1 MSLTK
6 ASYSMISGAPI
17 NVVDYGF
24 ATTASAATNK
34 AALLAAITAGGEGS
48 LIVIPN
54 GTFQIDGE
62 IQLTTKGV
70 TIQGAASNYRY
81 QIDGGFTGTEL
92 KFMSGTTGFDLTKRD
107 DVYATSSE
115 YSVLRNLNINGNSVL
130 QNAVYV
136 QGCKIIQNCTIQNA
150 VNGIRLGGWINQ
162 TIIEK
167 CGIVANSTGVLVDGI
182 ANTIFKVADC
192 NIRTNT
198 IGVKIVDDSGG
209 NFEQCVIESNTSYGL
224 LISVLAGGSV
234 GNIKF
239 YNCWFENNGYGIPIQ
254 QIRIEGVDA
263 IPDISFITFDYC
275 TFDTGSNTTRQDCYL
290 DGGNYTRFT
299 RCKFTNYAGIS
310 TGIVL
315 TTKCSSNSFFN
326 CQRGVQVGLPLEHI
340 SDSGYATYIQPS
352 PQTYV
357 GPNLVAASTWTNG
370 GYTGYTSTG
379 NKITAAI
386 STGGAATA
394 TLSTITR
401 SKGVSYAMQIYVN
414 VSSGQA
420 PTFTLTNGNN
430 TTALFTGSVNGIKI
444 FYYTENLTGSAGV
457 LTASN
462 SAACS
467 WQLYVNLIEY
477 EVARGYIDFTA
488 G

>member
-6 ASYSMISGAPI
+6 VSYSMVQGAPI

-48 LIVIPN
+48 LVVIPN
-54 GTFQIDGE
+54 GTFEVDGD

-81 QIDGGFTGTEL
+81 QIDSGLTGTEL

-130 QNAVYV
+130 DNAISV
-136 QGCKIIQNCTIQNA
+136 QGCKLIQNCTIQNA
-150 VNGIRLGGWINQ
+150 INGIRISGWINQ

-182 ANTIFKVADC
+182 ANTIFKVSDC
-192 NIRTNT
+192 NIRTNI
-198 IGVKIVDDSGG
+198 IGVKIEDDSGG
-209 NFEQCVIESNTSYGL
+209 NFEQCVIESNSSYGL
-224 LISVLAGGSV
+224 LISAPAAALI

-239 YNCWFENNGYGIPIQ
+239 YNCWFENNGFGVPIQ
-254 QIRIEGVDA
+254 QVRIQGVDA
-263 IPDISFITFDYC
+263 IADISFITFDYC
-275 TFDTGSNTTRQDCYL
+275 TFDAGSNTTHQDCYL

-299 RCKFTNYAGIS
+299 RCKFTNYPGVT

-315 TTKCSSNSFFN
+315 TSKCTFNSFFN
-326 CQRGVQVGLPLEHI
+326 CQRGVQVGQPLEHI

-370 GYTGYTSTG
+370 TYSTFTSTG
-379 NKITAAI
+379 NKITSAI
-386 STGGAATA
+386 CSGAATA

-401 SKGVSYAMQIYVN
+401 SKGVSYAMQIYITVI
-414 VSSGQA
+414 SGQT
-420 PTFTLTNGNN
+420 PTIVLTNGNN
-430 TTALFTGSVNGIKI
+430 TVAIINTTAPTGITI
-444 FYYTENLTGSAGV
+444 QYYTETVTGSSGV
-457 LTASN
+457 LTMSNTAAS
-462 SAACS
+462 S
-467 WQLYVNLIEY
+467 WKMEANLIEY
-477 EVARGYIDFTA
+477 EVARGYIDLTA

>member
-6 ASYSMISGAPI
+6 ASYSMVQGAPI

-48 LIVIPN
+48 LVVIPN
-54 GTFQIDGE
+54 GTFEIDGE

-92 KFMSGTTGFDLTKRD
+92 KFMSGTTGFDLTNRD

-136 QGCKIIQNCTIQNA
+136 KGTKIIQNCTIQNA
-150 VNGIRLGGWINQ
+150 TNGVRFGGFINQ
-162 TIIEK
+162 TIVEK
-167 CGIVANSTGVLVDGI
+167 CGIVGNSTGVLVDGV
-182 ANTIFKVADC
+182 ANTIFKITES

-198 IGVKIVDDSGG
+198 IGVKIEDDSGG

-224 LISVLAGGSV
+224 LISVPAGGMV
-234 GNIKF
+234 GNQKF
-239 YNCWFENNGYGIPIQ
+239 YNCWFENNGYGVPIQ
-254 QIRIEGVDA
+254 QVRIQGADA
-263 IPDISFITFDYC
+263 DPDISFITFDYC
-275 TFDTGSNTTRQDCYL
+275 TFDAGSNSTHQDCYL

-299 RCKFTNYAGIS
+299 RCKFTNYAGVS

-315 TTKCSSNSFFN
+315 TSKCTFNSFYN

-357 GPNLVAASTWTNG
+357 GPNLVASSTWTNG
-370 GYTGYTSTG
+370 SYSTFASTG
-379 NKITAAI
+379 NKITSAI
-386 STGGAATA
+386 CSGAATA

-401 SKGVSYAMQIYVN
+401 NKGVSYAMQIYVT
-414 VSSGQA
+414 VLSGQT
-420 PTFTLTNGNN
+420 PTFTLTNGTNV
-430 TTALFTGSVNGIKI
+430 AQLFTGTVSGIRI
-444 FYYTENLTGSAGV
+444 FYYTETVTGSSGV
-457 LTASN
+457 LTVSN
-462 SAACS
+462 SAASS
-467 WQLYVNLIEY
+467 WRMEVNLIDY
-477 EVARGYIDFTA
+477 EVARGYIDYTA

>member
-1 MSLTK
+1 
-6 ASYSMISGAPI
+6 
-17 NVVDYGF
+17 
-24 ATTASAATNK
+24 
-34 AALLAAITAGGEGS
+34 
-48 LIVIPN
+48 
-54 GTFQIDGE
+54 
-62 IQLTTKGV
+62 
-70 TIQGAASNYRY
+70 
-81 QIDGGFTGTEL
+81 
-92 KFMSGTTGFDLTKRD
+92 MSGTTGFDLTKRD

-130 QNAVYV
+130 DNAISV
-136 QGCKIIQNCTIQNA
+136 QGCKLIQNCTIQNA
-150 VNGIRLGGWINQ
+150 INGIRISGWINQ

-167 CGIVANSTGVLVDGI
+167 CGIVANSTGILVDGI
-182 ANTIFKVADC
+182 ANTIFKVSDC

-198 IGVKIVDDSGG
+198 IGVKIEDDSGG
-209 NFEQCVIESNTSYGL
+209 NFEQCVIESNSSYGL
-224 LISVLAGGSV
+224 LISAPAAALI

-239 YNCWFENNGYGIPIQ
+239 YNCWFENNGFTSLVAQVQIQ
-254 QIRIEGVDA
+254 GVDA
-263 IPDISFITFDYC
+263 TPDISFVTFDYC

-315 TTKCSSNSFFN
+315 TPKCTLNSFFN
-326 CQRGVQVGLPLEHI
+326 CQRGVQVGQPLEHI
-340 SDSGYATYIQPS
+340 SDSGYGTYFQPS
-352 PQTYV
+352 AQTYV

-370 GYTGYTSTG
+370 GYSGFTFTG

-414 VSSGQA
+414 VTSGQA

-430 TTALFTGSVNGIKI
+430 TIALFTGSVNGIVI
-444 FYYTENLTGSAGV
+444 FYYTENLTGNAGV

-477 EVARGYIDFTA
+477 EVARGYIDLSA